1 MPVIM
6 ALFNTMAAFFKDM
19 YDNILIIYA
28 EKGIEPFKKPLLIAL
43 PAVLMLYVVFYAP
56 RASKVKVDMDQL
68 EKSQIIA
75 AHYADYNDAKTKLA
89 AYQKRLPLIRDK
101 DEWLNYMMTST
112 AKAHGISF
120 DSIAAQT
127 ESEIGNFLLVSR
139 VVSVTTTYVKFGKW
153 VADIENSPMLLKVTE
168 VSLKKD
174 GSRTGVVRINMKL
187 SSVFPKFGAAG
198 GR

>member
-6 ALFNTMAAFFKDM
+6 ALVNTMTAFFKDM

-28 EKGIEPFKKPLLIAL
+28 EKGIEPFKKPLLIAFS
-43 PAVLMLYVVFYAP
+43 AVLVLYVLMYAP
-56 RASKVKVDMDQL
+56 LASKVRINADRL

-75 AHYADYNDAKTKLA
+75 DHYADYDDARTKLA
-89 AYQKRLPLIRDK
+89 AYQKRLPLLRDK

-112 AKAHGISF
+112 AKVHGISF

-153 VADIENSPMLLKVTE
+153 VADIENSPILLKVTD
-168 VSLKKD
+168 VNLKKD

-187 SSVFPKFGAAG
+187 STVFPRFGAAG

>member
-1 MPVIM
+1 MPIIM
-6 ALFNTMAAFFKDM
+6 ALVNTITVFFKDM
-19 YDNILIIYA
+19 HDNVLIIYA
-28 EKGIEPFKKPLLIAL
+28 EKGVEPFKKPLLVAL
-43 PAVLMLYVVFYAP
+43 PAVLILYVLMYAP
-56 RASKVKVDMDQL
+56 LASKAKINADRL

-75 AHYADYNDAKTKLA
+75 AHYADYDDARTKLA

-127 ESEIGNFLLVSR
+127 ETEIGNFLLVSR
-139 VVSVTTTYVKFGKW
+139 LVSVTTTYFKFGKW
-153 VADIENSPMLLKVTE
+153 VADIENSPILLKVTD
-168 VSLKKD
+168 VNLKKD
-174 GSRTGVVRINMKL
+174 GSRAGVVRINMKL